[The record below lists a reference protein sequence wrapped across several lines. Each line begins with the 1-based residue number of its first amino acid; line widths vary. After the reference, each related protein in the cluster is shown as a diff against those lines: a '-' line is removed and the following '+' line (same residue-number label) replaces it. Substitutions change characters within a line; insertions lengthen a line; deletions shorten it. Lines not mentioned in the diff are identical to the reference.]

1 MSFILGIEDSN
12 FDIPLSNKIYT
23 KGQSDVSIDYRNDPF
38 FADIQYGSDLLSSE
52 TWSMQEIDLEEY
64 TAATDYKHA
73 GITFNYQ
80 HSAHLSSQAGIQITR
95 FNNASTSQFQ
105 DDLLMDEWAAYE
117 NGVAQG
123 NIDDKGTVS
132 IDNFLPTQ
140 LTKPLYQHPNANWLT
155 LKANTALQY
164 FGIDPFNLANNDAD
178 IRRLQSQISEDK
190 KSSFFLL
197 SWEKSPFSIKA
208 GLRFQQEKVQVL
220 HHVLTD
226 KLIFNQ
232 KHNNWLPS
240 INMSWEFKKDWLLR
254 ASLSKNTTRPAL
266 SDLSSTLDYEEE
278 TNTIMGFN
286 GSLAPYNS
294 SNLDLAL
301 EGYISNNILFS
312 LSAFYKS
319 ITDFIATNTNTK
331 TFGETGLPNLWP
343 TSNLNDN
350 TTVNVISKNNQ
361 ESASLGGI
369 ETMLRYEWSNLPT
382 PW

>member
-1 MSFILGIEDSN
+1 M
-12 FDIPLSNKIYT
+12 
-23 KGQSDVSIDYRNDPF
+23 
-38 FADIQYGSDLLSSE
+38 
-52 TWSMQEIDLEEY
+52 
-64 TAATDYKHA
+64 
-73 GITFNYQ
+73 
-80 HSAHLSSQAGIQITR
+80 
-95 FNNASTSQFQ
+95 
-105 DDLLMDEWAAYE
+105 
-117 NGVAQG
+117 
-123 NIDDKGTVS
+123 
-132 IDNFLPTQ
+132 
-140 LTKPLYQHPNANWLT
+140 
-155 LKANTALQY
+155 QY

-178 IRRLQSQISEDK
+178 IRRLQSQITEDK

-226 KLIFNQ
+226 KLIFDQRN
-232 KHNNWLPS
+232 NNWLPS
-240 INMSWEFKKDWLLR
+240 INMSWEFEKDWLLR

-286 GSLAPYNS
+286 SSLAPYNS
-294 SNLDLAL
+294 SNIDLAL

-312 LSAFYKS
+312 LSVFYKS
-319 ITDFIATNTNTK
+319 ISDFIATNTNTK

-350 TTVNVISKNNQ
+350 TTVNIISKNNQ

-369 ETMLRYEWSNLPT
+369 ETMLRYEWSNFPT
-382 PW
+382 PWKYMGAIGYYTFTDGSMPYYNELTGEKLFSKPFPYLSKNTASLTLYYENSIISARVSASYRDEYIHQISSQTLMDEDETGFHSTVYIDANLSYQLNHRWQIKLQAQNLSNEREEQYSDSANRAYNSVTSGRTYYLGLTYQH